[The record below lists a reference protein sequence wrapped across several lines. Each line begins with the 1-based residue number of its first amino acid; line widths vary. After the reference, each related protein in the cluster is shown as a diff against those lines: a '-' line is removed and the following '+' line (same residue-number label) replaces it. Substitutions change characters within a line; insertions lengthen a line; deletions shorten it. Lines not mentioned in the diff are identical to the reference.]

1 MHIINWSWFIMYEAL
16 IKEYLKRLSLKDIND
31 FTAKNKIILQKNED
45 KIIYDFIMENWKE
58 VYKGN
63 AKLAFE
69 KLKKNVSNETYN
81 NVITL
86 YNQFKNKIK

>member
-1 MHIINWSWFIMYEAL
+1 MYEAL

-31 FTAKNKIILQKNED
+31 FAVKNKIVLQKNED

-63 AKLAFE
+63 DKLAFE

-81 NVITL
+81 NVVTL

>member
-31 FTAKNKIILQKNED
+31 FASKNKIVLQKNED

-81 NVITL
+81 NVVTL

>member
-1 MHIINWSWFIMYEAL
+1 MYEAL

-31 FTAKNKIILQKNED
+31 FAAKN

-81 NVITL
+81 NVVTL

>member
-31 FTAKNKIILQKNED
+31 FAVKNKIVLQKNED

-69 KLKKNVSNETYN
+69 KLKKTLSNETYN

-86 YNQFKNKIK
+86 YNKFKNKIK